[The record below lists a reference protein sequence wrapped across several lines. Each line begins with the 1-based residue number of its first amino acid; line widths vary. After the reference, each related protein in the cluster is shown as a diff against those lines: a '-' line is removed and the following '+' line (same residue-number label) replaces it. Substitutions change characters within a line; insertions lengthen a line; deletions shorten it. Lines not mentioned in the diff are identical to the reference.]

1 MRLKNSW
8 LVVFFLSVL
17 WVPSLLS
24 QSASTGALAGTVKD
38 SSGAVIPNATVTAIS
53 VDTGQVRTT
62 ITGTDGA
69 YKFGLLPPGNF
80 QVKVEA
86 AGFGPAEVPSAT
98 VSVTE
103 TAVLDVALKVGTQ
116 TQSVTVQGEVETLQT
131 TNSALGSIA
140 TARTVTEIPLNTRNY
155 TNLLA
160 FSTGVSGNVS
170 NATTLGKGATN
181 MAVNGATTGQ
191 NTYSQ
196 DGVTVNNYDSVGGVS
211 EGQQFGS
218 FAMPN
223 PDSIAEFKIQT
234 SSYDAGYGRNPGAN
248 VNVVTK
254 SGTNNFHGDVYEFFR
269 NTALNANDFFL
280 NAQGV
285 ARPRLNSNI
294 YGGTFGGP
302 VKKDKLFFFVSYEE
316 NDQTNGFAAF
326 SKTQGTVL
334 PPVTQN
340 AAGSRGTCGPVPWY
354 TIASCNAAGA
364 AFVTSLAQNMCTHSP
379 KNGLQVIT
387 CPSAGPGNSSGLFGL
402 NPIAINV
409 LQLALPN
416 GSYLVPGSG
425 TAAFANQSFVNPA
438 LSKDHQGIGNVDYVI
453 NKNNTFSGRYM
464 YEANPLNGNFPAQNS
479 QEAGAFLP
487 GTPFTE
493 SKVNQ
498 STVAKLTTTVS
509 NNAVNEFRAGYQRDE
524 ALASQNILFT
534 DQQVGLQPFVSPFT
548 PAAAVSFLPQFS
560 ISGNGNG
567 NMTFGYHHGY
577 ASTNVRENQ
586 FVIAD
591 QVSLYRG
598 KHSFRVGVEFD
609 RVQNGFLNESSSLGT
624 PSFPTFA
631 DFLIG
636 RSACGSDPVTGLP
649 IVTTPSAANPA
660 GCNGSTSGKANVT
673 GAGGSSAANG
683 LIETNIRVFQLS
695 MFVQDDFKVTP
706 RFTLNLGLRWE
717 LDQYPTE
724 KNGNLS
730 NFWPSLAN
738 AAPPPFVT
746 APGGVGETLA
756 GVMVPSTYTGV
767 IPTGVY
773 QSPLPYA
780 EQKGAPLDNFAPRIG
795 FAWQPTSSNRLVLR
809 AGAGYFYNVLGGH
822 DIARFDLS
830 NPAHGVPTSNSPI
843 ASLYNPYAIAPGLVS
858 AGTDNFG
865 FVPRWVDISTVSTN
879 AAAFCPGP
887 PCSSSTATTM
897 FDPNMTIP
905 LTYEWNLNVQYEFRP
920 RWVFEIG
927 YVGSKGIHQAS
938 PGAANTA
945 IGADGSPTGSPFNFA
960 QLVGVGA
967 PCVSCAIPAIATALG
982 GVNTTQNAILRV
994 PNLGISPT
1002 ATYDQTNSNYKY
1014 NSLQVTLRK
1023 QLSKGLQLQAA
1034 YTWAKGLEQY
1044 PQGINVYPYLVQ
1056 SYAPE
1061 YFVRPQR
1068 LVVNYVWQLPL
1079 GHEKGFLG
1087 KVTEG
1092 WDWSGVVILQDGQ
1105 PLDFSD
1111 SSAGSIFGARSGN
1124 ATLCPGFT
1132 AKTAVTTGSTI
1143 QRITNGLT
1151 GDGWLNSAA
1160 FCAPPKIGNG
1170 TGFGTM
1176 GQGVILGPGQNNWD
1190 MAFEKIIKIREMKNL
1205 QFRAEFFNTF
1215 NHPQFASFMADS
1227 DPTDRQMTATNG
1239 GTNHGGN
1246 LFGSLNATSVN
1257 PRVIQ
1262 FALKFLF

>member
-1 MRLKNSW
+1 MRSKNSW
-8 LVVFFLSVL
+8 LVVFLVSVL

-53 VDTGQVRTT
+53 VDTGQMRTT
-62 ITGTDGA
+62 MTGADGA
-69 YKFGLLPPGNF
+69 YKFSLLPPGNY
-80 QVKVEA
+80 QVKAEA
-86 AGFGPAEVPSAT
+86 AGFGTVEIPSAT

-103 TAVLDVALKVGTQ
+103 TAVLDVALQVGTQ

-131 TNSALGSIA
+131 TSSALGSVA

-280 NAQGV
+280 NQEGV
-285 ARPRLNSNI
+285 ARPTLNSNI
-294 YGGTFGGP
+294 YGGTLGGP
-302 VKKDKLFFFVSYEE
+302 VKKDKLFFFTSYEE
-316 NDQTNGFAAF
+316 NDQTNGYAAF

-334 PPVTQN
+334 PPITQN
-340 AAGSRGTCGPVPWY
+340 ASGSRGTCGPVPWY

-364 AFVTSLAQNMCTHSP
+364 AFVTSLAQNMCTHAP

-387 CPSAGPGNSSGLFGL
+387 CPSAGHGDPSGLFGL

-425 TAAFANQSFVNPA
+425 TSSFVSQNFVDPA

-453 NKNNTFSGRYM
+453 NSKNTFSGRYM
-464 YEANPLNGNFPAQNS
+464 YESNPLTGNFEATNS
-479 QEAGAFLP
+479 QEAGDFLP

-509 NNAVNEFRAGYQRDE
+509 NNAVNEFRAGYQRDQ
-524 ALASQNILFT
+524 AIASQDILFT

-548 PAAAVSFLPQFS
+548 PAATVSDLPLFT

-567 NMTFGYHHGY
+567 NMSFGYHHGY
-577 ASTNVRENQ
+577 GSTNVRENQ

-591 QVSLYRG
+591 QFSWTRG
-598 KHSFRVGVEFD
+598 KHTFRAGVEDD
-609 RVQNGFLNESSSLGT
+609 RVQNGFLNQSSSLGT

-649 IVTTPSAANPA
+649 IVTTPSAVNPA

-695 MFVQDDFKVTP
+695 IFLQDDIKVTP

-724 KNGNLS
+724 NNGNLS

-746 APGGVGETLA
+746 VPGGVGESLA
-756 GVMVPSTYTGV
+756 GIMVPSNVHRPRSDGGV
-767 IPTGVY
+767 SKPPALRRGKRR
-773 QSPLPYA
+773 PLG
-780 EQKGAPLDNFAPRIG
+780 Q
-795 FAWQPTSSNRLVLR
+795 
-809 AGAGYFYNVLGGH
+809 
-822 DIARFDLS
+822 
-830 NPAHGVPTSNSPI
+830 
-843 ASLYNPYAIAPGLVS
+843 
-858 AGTDNFG
+858 
-865 FVPRWVDISTVSTN
+865 
-879 AAAFCPGP
+879 FCPP
-887 PCSSSTATTM
+887 NRVCLAT
-897 FDPNMTIP
+897 D
-905 LTYEWNLNVQYEFRP
+905 VQ
-920 RWVFEIG
+920 
-927 YVGSKGIHQAS
+927 Q
-938 PGAANTA
+938 
-945 IGADGSPTGSPFNFA
+945 
-960 QLVGVGA
+960 
-967 PCVSCAIPAIATALG
+967 
-982 GVNTTQNAILRV
+982 
-994 PNLGISPT
+994 
-1002 ATYDQTNSNYKY
+1002 
-1014 NSLQVTLRK
+1014 
-1023 QLSKGLQLQAA
+1023 
-1034 YTWAKGLEQY
+1034 
-1044 PQGINVYPYLVQ
+1044 
-1056 SYAPE
+1056 
-1061 YFVRPQR
+1061 
-1068 LVVNYVWQLPL
+1068 PL
-1079 GHEKGFLG
+1079 G
-1087 KVTEG
+1087 
-1092 WDWSGVVILQDGQ
+1092 
-1105 PLDFSD
+1105 P
-1111 SSAGSIFGARSGN
+1111 ARR
-1124 ATLCPGFT
+1124 C
-1132 AKTAVTTGSTI
+1132 
-1143 QRITNGLT
+1143 
-1151 GDGWLNSAA
+1151 
-1160 FCAPPKIGNG
+1160 
-1170 TGFGTM
+1170 
-1176 GQGVILGPGQNNWD
+1176 
-1190 MAFEKIIKIREMKNL
+1190 
-1205 QFRAEFFNTF
+1205 
-1215 NHPQFASFMADS
+1215 
-1227 DPTDRQMTATNG
+1227 
-1239 GTNHGGN
+1239 
-1246 LFGSLNATSVN
+1246 
-1257 PRVIQ
+1257 RV
-1262 FALKFLF
+1262 LL